1 MMMVSLS
8 VISNGDL
15 DNILLVYKDQSP
27 FLELEK
33 KKLKYESRKMF
44 NAFIEL
50 LETMENLPEKL
61 SPFIPRLTQI
71 SDMVVDFPSQ
81 VADKVEEHGHIMKEK
96 LLAVQNTAANT
107 KLIQNSP
114 KQITHIVRS
123 IHETKDEIKKALNH
137 VQ

>member
-1 MMMVSLS
+1 MMVSLS

-15 DNILLVYKDQSP
+15 DNIALVYKDQSP
-27 FLELEK
+27 FLELNN

-44 NAFIEL
+44 NAYIEL
-50 LETMENLPEKL
+50 LEVMESLPEKL

-96 LLAVQNTAANT
+96 LLAVQNTAGNT
-107 KLIQNSP
+107 KLI
-114 KQITHIVRS
+114 
-123 IHETKDEIKKALNH
+123 
-137 VQ
+137 